1 MSQEASEDVLYS
13 VTGLARDLGVSAR
26 TIRFYEDRG
35 LITPGRAGATRVYT
49 HRDRARMQL
58 ILRGKRLGFSLN
70 DIREFLALYVPGGT
84 QAEQL
89 RKLLK
94 AVQARVETLDQQQ
107 AAIAE
112 TLSELR
118 EIDATARASLK
129 DAAEPHH
136 PAPRAHQAV
145 K

>member
-70 DIREFLALYVPGGT
+70 DIREFLELYVPGGT

>member
-13 VTGLARDLGVSAR
+13 VTGLARDLGVS
-26 TIRFYEDRG
+26 
-35 LITPGRAGATRVYT
+35 
-49 HRDRARMQL
+49 ARMQL

-118 EIDATARASLK
+118 EIDATARASLN

>member
-1 MSQEASEDVLYS
+1 MSQESSEDVLYS

-35 LITPGRAGATRVYT
+35 LISPGRAGATRVYT
-49 HRDRARMQL
+49 HRDRARMKL

-94 AVQARVETLDQQQ
+94 AVQARMETLDQQQ

-118 EIDATARASLK
+118 EIGATARASLK
-129 DAAEPHH
+129 DAAESHR
-136 PAPRAHQAV
+136 PAPPACQAAP
-145 K
+145 

>member
-49 HRDRARMQL
+49 HRDRARMKL

-94 AVQARVETLDQQQ
+94 AVQARMETLDQQQ

-129 DAAEPHH
+129 DAAESHR
-136 PAPRAHQAV
+136 PAPPACQAAP
-145 K
+145 